1 MYKNELLEEKWK
13 TQREMAAK
21 ADYKIKNI
29 LDNAEKT
36 VNEMAEE
43 YGLKLKY
50 AKLKPNSMIRNKS

>member
-1 MYKNELLEEKWK
+1 MHKNELLEEKWR
-13 TQREMAAK
+13 TQKEMAAK

-36 VNEMAEE
+36 VKEMVKE

-50 AKLKPNSMIRNKS
+50 AKIKPNSPIRNKS